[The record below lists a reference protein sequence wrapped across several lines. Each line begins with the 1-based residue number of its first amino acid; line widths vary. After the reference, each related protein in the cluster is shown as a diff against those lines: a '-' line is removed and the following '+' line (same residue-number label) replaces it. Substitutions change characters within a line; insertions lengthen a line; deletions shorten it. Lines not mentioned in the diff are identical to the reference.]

1 MTKLKHQIHLGDFDQ
16 VDYDLLAIH
25 TTLEDYRLAYKINQN
40 LGILLSKNNN
50 EIPVEINKQLA
61 TFSRFTYEDD
71 EAMMTWDLIQNKQE
85 IEFPSSNIGN
95 SLFQENSITTQ
106 VNLVTD
112 LKKVDFVLKIEHDEQ
127 IELRE
132 IIYKLNKIDL
142 ISTVYEVNPNEIKSK
157 NNLIF

>member
-1 MTKLKHQIHLGDFDQ
+1 
-16 VDYDLLAIH
+16 
-25 TTLEDYRLAYKINQN
+25 
-40 LGILLSKNNN
+40 
-50 EIPVEINKQLA
+50 
-61 TFSRFTYEDD
+61 
-71 EAMMTWDLIQNKQE
+71 MMTWDLIQNKQE
-85 IEFPSSNIGN
+85 IELPPSIIGN

-127 IELRE
+127 IELKE

-142 ISTVYEVNPNEIKSK
+142 ISAVYEVNPNEIKSK